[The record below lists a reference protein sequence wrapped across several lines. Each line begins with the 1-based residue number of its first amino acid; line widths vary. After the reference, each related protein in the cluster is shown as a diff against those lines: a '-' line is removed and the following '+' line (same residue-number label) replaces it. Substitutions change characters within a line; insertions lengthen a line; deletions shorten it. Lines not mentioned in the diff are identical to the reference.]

1 MEQKKTKNKVPKWLK
16 IIVYI
21 ISSFLLLIILI
32 SIFAVEPAN
41 QKEKEVQ
48 EIQDPSPPCI
58 FSSVQDLTAKFNSA
72 MAKYKLES
80 RIRNFKIDSSKSDS
94 LYIGTAFI
102 TAYSY
107 VNAVLNKKDLS
118 VKELVLIA
126 TIDDDQNSKLNIMSL
141 MLGLIA
147 ATDSSFSKPGKL
159 IDDLSNQKPYNVQG
173 TKEIIRNGV
182 KYYLIPSSENF
193 PFWFGISI
201 V

>member
-1 MEQKKTKNKVPKWLK
+1 MDHEWIGNEWLPSLGLPQYRSAFMECLVD
-16 IIVYI
+16 
-21 ISSFLLLIILI
+21 
-32 SIFAVEPAN
+32 AR
-41 QKEKEVQ
+41 
-48 EIQDPSPPCI
+48 
-58 FSSVQDLTAKFNSA
+58 
-72 MAKYKLES
+72 MLEH
-80 RIRNFKIDSSKSDS
+80 
-94 LYIGTAFI
+94 
-102 TAYSY
+102 
-107 VNAVLNKKDLS
+107 LNKKDLS